1 MYVVVFLNYKMVF
14 LQMFYKQKQKSK
26 RKIVITNVAKVS
38 PVVVS
43 YVSRKLKVYKNCSS
57 KKKSM
62 QFFSRANLWMQYM
75 LRRNN

>member
-57 KKKSM
+57 EKKKACNY
-62 QFFSRANLWMQYM
+62 FLVRTFGCNTC
-75 LRRNN
+75 